1 MLLMVVMIINVLIVV
16 TEVMIT
22 HVMVVKLMLRLSTLR
37 TGGDHPGGGAV
48 DDQHDFFL
56 QDNMRDDEPFSGE
69 FQRLERLACDTIQRR
84 TEVFNFQSYP
94 HYRHHQIALS

>member
-1 MLLMVVMIINVLIVV
+1 MNVIDNKCVDRGDGV
-16 TEVMIT
+16 DN
-22 HVMVVKLMLRLSTLR
+22 HTLR
-37 TGGDHPGGGAV
+37 IGGDHTGGGEV
-48 DDQHDFFL
+48 DDHHSFFL

-94 HYRHHQIALS
+94 HYRHHQIALN

>member
-1 MLLMVVMIINVLIVV
+1 MITNMLIVV
-16 TEVMIT
+16 KDVMIT
-22 HVMVVKLMLRLSTLR
+22 HVMLVKSMLRLSTLR
-37 TGGDHPGGGAV
+37 IVGDHTGGGAV
-48 DDQHDFFL
+48 DDHHDFFL

>member
-1 MLLMVVMIINVLIVV
+1 MLLMAGMIINVLIVV
-16 TEVMIT
+16 TEVKIT
-22 HVMVVKLMLRLSTLR
+22 HVMVAKLMLRLSILR
-37 TGGDHPGGGAV
+37 IGGDHTGGGAV
-48 DDQHDFFL
+48 DDHHDFFL

-94 HYRHHQIALS
+94 YFRHNQIALS

>member
-1 MLLMVVMIINVLIVV
+1 MVVMITNVLIVM

-22 HVMVVKLMLRLSTLR
+22 LVVVVKLMLRLSTLR

-84 TEVFNFQSYP
+84 TEVFNF
-94 HYRHHQIALS
+94 

>member
-1 MLLMVVMIINVLIVV
+1 MDVIDGRHDHKCVDRGDGVDN
-16 TEVMIT
+16 
-22 HVMVVKLMLRLSTLR
+22 HTLR
-37 TGGDHPGGGAV
+37 IGGDHTGGGEV
-48 DDQHDFFL
+48 DDHHSFFL

-94 HYRHHQIALS
+94 HYRHHQIALN

>member
-1 MLLMVVMIINVLIVV
+1 MIINVLIVV
-16 TEVMIT
+16 KEVMIT
-22 HVMVVKLMLRLSTLR
+22 HMMVVKLMLRV
-37 TGGDHPGGGAV
+37 GGDHTGGGTV
-48 DDQHDFFL
+48 DDHHDFFL

-94 HYRHHQIALS
+94 HYRHHQIPLS